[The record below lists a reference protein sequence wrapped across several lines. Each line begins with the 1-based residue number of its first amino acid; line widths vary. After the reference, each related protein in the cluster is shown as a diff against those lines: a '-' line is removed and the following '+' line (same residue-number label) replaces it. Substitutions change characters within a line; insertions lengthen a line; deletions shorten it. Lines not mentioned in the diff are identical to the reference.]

1 MTTLPSPSSSSSR
14 KASPPSPINSNQAL
28 WGGIIFSFLFT
39 ALIWL
44 AGPLL
49 PEIDFLPDTGPSWYY
64 WQLPEATFWSRTT
77 AWGGYLLHQF
87 FIWGT
92 IYYAQRS
99 KLKYTG
105 GLHKINIIA
114 LAGSAA
120 FITLHLVQTLVWYDG
135 LAQDVS
141 IWSSQGSV
149 IILLVMVLI
158 MENQRRGMFFGK
170 GKRIGWLNES
180 GRVLRKYHG
189 YIFAW
194 ATIYTFWYHPMEP
207 TSGHLIGFL
216 YTFLLMVQGSLM
228 YTRAH
233 VNKYWTFALEFM
245 VLIHGTLVAVMQ
257 GNGIWPMFFF
267 GFAGIFI
274 VTQMH
279 GLGLKVWQRWGFLLA
294 YVAAVLVVYSDRGW
308 GQLNEIVRIPVIDY
322 VLVFGIAGIIW
333 VGMKLV
339 GLVTKSGAE
348 NTAVSGD

>member
-1 MTTLPSPSSSSSR
+1 
-14 KASPPSPINSNQAL
+14 
-28 WGGIIFSFLFT
+28 
-39 ALIWL
+39 
-44 AGPLL
+44 
-49 PEIDFLPDTGPSWYY
+49 
-64 WQLPEATFWSRTT
+64 
-77 AWGGYLLHQF
+77 LHQF

-92 IYYAQRS
+92 IYYAQKS

-114 LAGSAA
+114 LAGSAF
-120 FITLHLVQTLVWYDG
+120 FITLHLLQTGIWYDG
-135 LAQDVS
+135 LAQDTS
-141 IWSSQGSV
+141 IFASQGSV

-158 MENQRRGMFFGK
+158 MENQRRGLIFGK

-194 ATIYTFWYHPMEP
+194 ATIFTFWYHPMEA

-233 VNKYWTFALEFM
+233 LNKYWTFTLEVT

-279 GLGLKVWQRWGFLLA
+279 GLGLKLWQRWGFLLA

-308 GQLNEIVRIPVIDY
+308 EQLNEIVRIPVIDY
-322 VLVFGIAGIIW
+322 VLVFGIAGIVW